1 MAIHKIT
8 PRALDKATDHKLVP
22 ATAFIDAVNV
32 VFTEDE
38 SSDGDGGGDAGVI
51 KNLRGNTAISYHTS
65 KDAIAAGDFKII
77 GSTTDPKM
85 KVVYFYVYHENLNE
99 QGVWAYDPYGK
110 LGLPSSYV
118 IQQRTQGGVSL
129 GEYENVNPYSEHTLK
144 CVVRGPFFNFKQ
156 NSVVQGNVVYNN
168 TQNIPNDVV
177 NAININEPKKLCV
190 NACLFA
196 SAIKSDDI
204 LVSEGI
210 NEEYAALDVNGNGII
225 DEEDLAVFL
234 QLQQTVITEVP
245 MPPQIVTIENTGSP
259 YFGNT
264 YYVED
269 ISKFDLDGDG
279 SIGVTDNGI
288 FLLDVYGQQV
298 QEAEIISS
306 TEGVADTLVYLLIY
320 RA

>member
-1 MAIHKIT
+1 
-8 PRALDKATDHKLVP
+8 
-22 ATAFIDAVNV
+22 
-32 VFTEDE
+32 
-38 SSDGDGGGDAGVI
+38 
-51 KNLRGNTAISYHTS
+51 
-65 KDAIAAGDFKII
+65 
-77 GSTTDPKM
+77 
-85 KVVYFYVYHENLNE
+85 
-99 QGVWAYDPYGK
+99 
-110 LGLPSSYV
+110 
-118 IQQRTQGGVSL
+118 
-129 GEYENVNPYSEHTLK
+129 
-144 CVVRGPFFNFKQ
+144 
-156 NSVVQGNVVYNN
+156 VYNN

-177 NAININEPKKLCV
+177 NAINGAPSSFSVTASDKEVFEKDFNLFFTDNINEPKKLCV

-306 TEGVADTLVYLLIY
+306 TEGVFLSGEGGYFSIPTDLQSIDP
-320 RA
+320 